1 MHVLNAPQR
10 QNCTTDGRLAAR
22 SRSHGV
28 GAFQKLI
35 HKTRRELRVPVQR
48 VKAHCKSVFDEVQ
61 HRHMKVVWL
70 HTTDSTSRM
79 HTRPKKRTNW
89 PAFAT
94 DRQGSCGH
102 KASQMTNTV

>member
-28 GAFQKLI
+28 GAFQKVI

-48 VKAHCKSVFDEVQ
+48 VKAHCKSVFDEVATQAYESVLVAHNRQ
-61 HRHMKVVWL
+61 HIKNAHQ
-70 HTTDSTSRM
+70 T
-79 HTRPKKRTNW
+79 KKENELARICN
-89 PAFAT
+89 
-94 DRQGSCGH
+94 
-102 KASQMTNTV
+102 